1 MKWSG
6 WQVRLG
12 IILVLC
18 SAAIYTVKFII
29 LGDPEN
35 TYFYIFNAIG
45 FLPVNVLLVTLV
57 LNELLS
63 MRSKKE
69 RLEKINMVIGTFF
82 SEAGTHLLMFIS
94 DCDPDL
100 KRVKSF
106 FLVRNN
112 WDDAEFSRV
121 SKSLKDYDYTV
132 DAAMVDLVQLRAFLM
147 SRRDFMVRLL
157 ENPVILEHQSFTGLL
172 QSVFHLTEELE
183 RRKNLDALPAADIEH
198 LAGDINRVYRL
209 ISGEWLSYMKY
220 LKNNY
225 PYLFSLAIRT
235 NPFDENAS
243 AVISS

>member
-1 MKWSG
+1 MKWTG

-18 SAAIYTVKFII
+18 SAAIYMAKFLI

-35 TYFYIFNAIG
+35 TYYYIFNALG
-45 FLPVNVLLVTLV
+45 FLPVNILLVTLV

-82 SEAGTHLLMFIS
+82 SEAGTHLLTLIS

-106 FLVRNN
+106 FLVRND
-112 WDDAEFSRV
+112 WDNEEFSRV
-121 SKSLKDYDYTV
+121 SRNLKEYDYTI
-132 DAAMVDLVQLRAFLM
+132 DAGKVDLVQLRTFLM
-147 SRRDFMVRLL
+147 SRRDFMIRLL

-172 QSVFHLTEELE
+172 QAVFHLAEELE
-183 RRKNLDALPAADIEH
+183 RRGDLNNLPVADREH

-209 ISGEWLSYMKY
+209 IAGEWLSYMKY

-243 AVISS
+243 AIISS